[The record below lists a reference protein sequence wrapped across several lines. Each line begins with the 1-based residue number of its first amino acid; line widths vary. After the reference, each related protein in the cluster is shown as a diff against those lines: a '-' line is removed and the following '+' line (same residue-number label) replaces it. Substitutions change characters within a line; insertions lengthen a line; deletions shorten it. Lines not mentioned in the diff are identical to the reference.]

1 MTQQNQPL
9 SALAALKAMA
19 QKKPAP
25 VGSPA
30 ASLVTESND
39 PAIAGAQ
46 RNKSTVTLGV
56 DPSIENAA
64 RECAELKAALNLAEA
79 QFKVRQAELREYGA
93 EKRSKYN
100 DTFKCNVTTVAVP
113 FTVEVPSD
121 AESATPG
128 REKRVVQ
135 VICSNKYSVSADTV
149 LGLEK
154 DLGDFF
160 PRLFRKE
167 EKKLLKPNAEDLI
180 RNLLMELG
188 ISGEE
193 LETSMD
199 ALFEIQTKVS
209 TTEAYEQ
216 EVKAAPEDIQSVLA
230 QAVKRAAPGLKF
242 PFV

>member
-1 MTQQNQPL
+1 MAQQS
-9 SALAALKAMA
+9 SALAALKALA

-25 VGSPA
+25 AGSPA

-46 RNKSTVTLGV
+46 RSKNTVTLGT
-56 DPSIENAA
+56 DPSIEDAA
-64 RECAELKAALNLAEA
+64 RECAELKAALDRAEA

-93 EKRSKYN
+93 AKRDKYN

-128 REKRVVQ
+128 REKRLVQ
-135 VICSNKYSVSADTV
+135 VICSNKYSVAADTV

-154 DLGDFF
+154 DLGDLF
-160 PRLFRKE
+160 PKLFHKE
-167 EKKLLKPNAEDLI
+167 EEKLLKPNAEELI
-180 RNLLMELG
+180 RNLLTELG

-193 LETSMD
+193 LETSMG
-199 ALFEIQTKVS
+199 ALFETKTKVS
-209 TTEAYEQ
+209 TTEGYEQ
-216 EVKAAPEDIQSVLA
+216 EIKSAPEDVQSVLS

-242 PFV
+242 PF